1 MFILHGKSI
10 HVAINCENPNIRHVF
25 SNFKGRMIRLS
36 GCFRNQSTF
45 CHTLKIPEQYVLDC
59 TDGSSGCVWT
69 DRSEVLKGVRILRSK
84 VTKDMNYRIYCRVF
98 FSYKKIESKRP
109 VFIGEIERLISD
121 RDKTGNTHREKKTSE
136 TPFR

>member
-59 TDGSSGCVWT
+59 TDGTV
-69 DRSEVLKGVRILRSK
+69 VLAVCGPIAQKFSNRVRILRSK

-98 FSYKKIESKRP
+98 SLTRKLKVNDQFSL
-109 VFIGEIERLISD
+109 ERLSD
-121 RDKTGNTHREKKTSE
+121 
-136 TPFR
+136 

>member
-25 SNFKGRMIRLS
+25 SNFKGKMSRLS

-59 TDGSSGCVWT
+59 TDGSSGYVWT
-69 DRSEVLKGVRILRSK
+69 DRSEVLNGVRILRS
-84 VTKDMNYRIYCRVF
+84 
-98 FSYKKIESKRP
+98 
-109 VFIGEIERLISD
+109 
-121 RDKTGNTHREKKTSE
+121 
-136 TPFR
+136 

>member
-59 TDGSSGCVWT
+59 TDGSSGCVRT
-69 DRSEVLKGVRILRSK
+69 DRSEVLKAVRILRSK

-98 FSYKKIESKRP
+98 SLTRKLKVNDQFSL
-109 VFIGEIERLISD
+109 ERLSD
-121 RDKTGNTHREKKTSE
+121 
-136 TPFR
+136 